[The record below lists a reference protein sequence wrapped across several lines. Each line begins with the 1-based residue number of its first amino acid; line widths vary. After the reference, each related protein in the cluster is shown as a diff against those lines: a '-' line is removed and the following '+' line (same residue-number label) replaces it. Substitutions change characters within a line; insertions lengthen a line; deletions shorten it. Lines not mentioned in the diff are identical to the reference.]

1 MTMRSASAPNA
12 AVAVFALLCA
22 AVLPGCVDL
31 PNVGFLRPA
40 ADAAPAKAEPNLQ
53 GMQVVDLTDAVA
65 RKVLAQKSVILF
77 SETFGNTPIQ
87 SQRIGAGDV
96 LEVSIWEAPPATLFN
111 STGIDPRGALTSR
124 VMTVPEQ
131 VVSQDGS
138 INVPFAGP
146 VRAVGRSLPEIEG
159 DIARQLAGK
168 ANQPQVLVRL
178 IRNAS
183 AKVTVVGDVTTSTL
197 LPLTP
202 HGERLLDAIA
212 AAGGVK
218 QPINKTTIQM
228 TRGRN
233 VFSLPLE
240 TIIRDPQQNVPLH
253 PGDVVT
259 ALYQPLSFTAF
270 GATGKNDEIPFEAQG
285 ITLAQA
291 LARAGGLLDAR
302 ADAQGVF
309 LFRFEPL
316 EMMTWPRQPVLVT
329 LEGKVPVIYRI
340 DLKNP
345 GTFFVAQSFPI
356 NNKDLIYVSNASGAE
371 LQKFLNLVFSV
382 IYPIAAA
389 NVVFQK

>member
-1 MTMRSASAPNA
+1 MTMRSAFVVNA
-12 AVAVFALLCA
+12 AAALFCA
-22 AVLPGCVDL
+22 AVLPGCAEL
-31 PNVGFLRPA
+31 PGVGFLRSAVKPE
-40 ADAAPAKAEPNLQ
+40 KAEPGLQ
-53 GMQVVDLTDAVA
+53 GMQLVDLTDAVA
-65 RKVLAQKSVILF
+65 RKVIAKKSAILF
-77 SETFGNTPIQ
+77 SETFGTVPIQ

-96 LEVSIWEAPPATLFN
+96 LEVSIWEAPPGTLFN
-111 STGIDPRGALTSR
+111 SAPVDPRLGALTSR
-124 VMTVPEQ
+124 AMTMPEQ
-131 VVSQDGS
+131 VVSQEGF
-138 INVPFAGP
+138 ITVPFAGP

-178 IRNAS
+178 IRNVS
-183 AKVTVVGDVTTSTL
+183 AKVTVVGEVNNSTL
-197 LPLTP
+197 LPLTAR
-202 HGERLLDAIA
+202 GERLLDAIA

-218 QPINKTTIQM
+218 QPVNKTTIQM

-259 ALYQPLSFTAF
+259 ALYQPLSFTAL
-270 GATGKNDEIPFEAQG
+270 GATGKNEEINFEAQG

-302 ADAQGVF
+302 ADAKGVF

-329 LEGKVPVIYRI
+329 LDGKVPVIYRL
-340 DLKNP
+340 DLTNP
-345 GTFFVAQSFPI
+345 SSFFVAQNFPVD
-356 NNKDLIYVSNASGAE
+356 NKDLLYVSNASGAE

-389 NVVFQK
+389 NVVFQNP

>member
-1 MTMRSASAPNA
+1 MRSEI
-12 AVAVFALLCA
+12 
-22 AVLPGCVDL
+22 
-31 PNVGFLRPA
+31 RPQN
-40 ADAAPAKAEPNLQ
+40 AEPGLQ

-65 RKVLAQKSVILF
+65 RKVIASKTSILF
-77 SETFGNTPIQ
+77 SETFGTAPIQ
-87 SQRIGAGDV
+87 AQRIGAGDA

-111 STGIDPRGALTSR
+111 SASIDPRLGALTSR
-124 VMTVPEQ
+124 VMTMPEQ
-131 VVSQDGS
+131 IVSQAGV
-138 INVPFAGP
+138 INIPFAGA

-159 DIARQLAGK
+159 EIAEKLKGK

-178 IRNAS
+178 IRNVS
-183 AKVTVVGDVTTSTL
+183 SNVTVVGEVATSTM

-202 HGERLLDAIA
+202 RGERLLDAIA
-212 AAGGVK
+212 AAGGTK

-233 VFSLPLE
+233 VHQLPLD
-240 TIIRDPQQNVPLH
+240 TVIRDPQQNVPLH

-259 ALYQPLSFTAF
+259 AFFQPLSFTAF
-270 GATGKNDEIPFEAQG
+270 GATGKNEEINFEAQG

-291 LARAGGLLDAR
+291 LARAGGLLDHR

-329 LEGKVPVIYRI
+329 LEGKVPVIYRV

-356 NNKDLIYVSNASGAE
+356 YNKDLIYVSNASAAE

-382 IYPIAAA
+382 IYPISAAST
-389 NVVFQK
+389 VFQR

>member
-1 MTMRSASAPNA
+1 MRMRSVFVVN
-12 AVAVFALLCA
+12 AVAAFFCGVL
-22 AVLPGCVDL
+22 LPGCADL
-31 PNVGFLRPA
+31 PGVGFLRSQVKPEN
-40 ADAAPAKAEPNLQ
+40 AEPGLQ
-53 GMQVVDLTDAVA
+53 GMQLVDLTDAVA
-65 RKVLAQKSVILF
+65 RKVIALKSAILF
-77 SETFGNTPIQ
+77 SETFGTAPIQ

-111 STGIDPRGALTSR
+111 SAAIDPRLGALTSR
-124 VMTVPEQ
+124 VMTMPEQ
-131 VVSQDGS
+131 VVSQEGF

-146 VRAVGRSLPEIEG
+146 VRAVGRNLPEIEG
-159 DIARQLAGK
+159 DIARQLTGK

-178 IRNAS
+178 IRNVS
-183 AKVTVVGDVTTSTL
+183 SKVTVVGEVTSSTL

-202 HGERLLDAIA
+202 RGERVLDAIA

-218 QPINKTTIQM
+218 QPVNKTTIQM

-233 VFSLPLE
+233 VFALPLE

-345 GTFFVAQSFPI
+345 GTFFVAQNFPI

-389 NVVFQK
+389 NVVFQKP

>member
-1 MTMRSASAPNA
+1 M
-12 AVAVFALLCA
+12 LCA
-22 AVLPGCVDL
+22 ALLPGCAEL
-31 PNVGFLRPA
+31 PGAGFLRPA
-40 ADAAPAKAEPNLQ
+40 AEAAPANAEANLQ
-53 GMQVVDLTDAVA
+53 GMQIVELSDTVA
-65 RKVLAQKSVILF
+65 RKVLAQKAVVQF
-77 SETFGNTPIQ
+77 SEAFGTTPIQ

-111 STGIDPRGALTSR
+111 STSIDPRLGALTSR
-124 VMTVPEQ
+124 VMTMPEQ
-131 VVSQDGS
+131 EVSQTGF

-146 VRAVGRSLPEIEG
+146 VRAIGRSLLEVEG
-159 DIARQLAGK
+159 DIARQLTGK

-178 IRNAS
+178 IRNVS
-183 AKVTVVGDVTTSTL
+183 SRVTVVGEVTNSTL

-202 HGERLLDAIA
+202 RGERLLDAIA

-218 QPINKTTIQM
+218 QAINKTTIQM

-233 VFSLPLE
+233 VFALPLE
-240 TIIRDPQQNVPLH
+240 AIIRDPQQNVPLH

-259 ALYQPLSFTAF
+259 ALYQTLSFTAF
-270 GATGKNDEIPFEAQG
+270 GATGKNDEINFEAQG

-291 LARAGGLLDAR
+291 LARSGGLLDNR

-329 LEGKVPVIYRI
+329 LDGKVPVIYRI

-345 GTFFVAQSFPI
+345 GSFFVMQNFPVH
-356 NNKDLIYVSNASGAE
+356 NKDLLYVSNASGAE

-382 IYPIAAA
+382 VYPIAAA
-389 NVVFQK
+389 TTVFQR